1 MHPSCRGKQNMNQAQ
16 LIEAVAAQA
25 AQDGQSVTKADV
37 TRVLVALT
45 GVVQEQLKAGEEV
58 TLPGIGKLKVKDKAA
73 KVGRNP
79 KTGEEIK
86 IPAKRVPAFTAVKA
100 LKDSVA

>member
-1 MHPSCRGKQNMNQAQ
+1 MNQAQ
-16 LIEAVAAQA
+16 LIEAITIQA
-25 AQDGQSVTKADV
+25 GKDGQDVSKADV

-45 GVVQEQLKAGEEV
+45 GVVHTQLKSGEEV
-58 TLPGIGKLKVKDKAA
+58 TLPGVGKLKIKDKAA

-79 KTGEEIK
+79 KTGAEIQ

-100 LKDSVA
+100 LKDAVA